1 LKNCDPAQVG
11 RIMQDLG
18 EPSAAP
24 TKEAEGRGRLDLDLK
39 GRIDLAAPRE
49 LRGLGTYTLHDP
61 ELKKVRLLGG
71 ISGVLEAVG
80 VGATTYEL
88 DRATGTFGCVGGR
101 AFFPDMTITGP
112 QARLDLAG
120 EVDLRG
126 MTLNFVGDFSLP
138 RKQGFNPLDIINLN
152 RALVSLT
159 KIKLKGPLAKPETQA
174 IPTLKD
180 IVKPNKDNDLG
191 KIPAG
196 ILE

>member
-1 LKNCDPAQVG
+1 MN
-11 RIMQDLG
+11 
-18 EPSAAP
+18 
-24 TKEAEGRGRLDLDLK
+24 
-39 GRIDLAAPRE
+39 
-49 LRGLGTYTLHDP
+49 DP

-80 VGATTYEL
+80 VGATTYDL
-88 DRATGTFGCVGGR
+88 DRATGTFGCIGGR

-112 QARLDLAG
+112 QAKLELAG
-120 EVDLRG
+120 EIDLKG
-126 MTLNFVGDFSLP
+126 MTLNFAGDFSLP

-159 KIKLKGPLAKPETQA
+159 RIKLQGPLAKPETRA
-174 IPTLKD
+174 IPTLQD
-180 IVKPNKDNDLG
+180 IVKPNRDKDLG